1 MNCLIQSATMQTN
14 CLSRFDH
21 FMGLAL
27 KGLTSLESYFFCNV
41 ISYYVLRIDF
51 FYLKKKKSQGIQE
64 WTK

>member
-1 MNCLIQSATMQTN
+1 MNCLIQDATMQTN

-27 KGLTSLESYFFCNV
+27 KGLTSLENYFFCNV
-41 ISYYVLRIDF
+41 ISFHVLCIDF